1 MLLLHWTINDSGL
14 TTQQNREYFLAF
26 SVANIKHTTFF
37 FFLPTFE
44 NCKKAMSTL
53 NSFFRARK
61 SRNTSINKEK
71 TLKCVEDETKQQFA
85 AQIPQPIYEVLP
97 KPQTTMKT
105 GSRNNVKK
113 KNSQDKNKNSI
124 LYYLSPVKDI
134 THTTEEAAPL
144 CQIRHNIPANYV
156 WNLILEEF
164 DPQSQSNQFE
174 GSPCPSPTIEKADLH
189 TVNEMTTVNSRRRKL
204 EQEEQDTYRVI
215 SINTFQLI

>member
-1 MLLLHWTINDSGL
+1 
-14 TTQQNREYFLAF
+14 
-26 SVANIKHTTFF
+26 
-37 FFLPTFE
+37 
-44 NCKKAMSTL
+44 MSTL

-124 LYYLSPVKDI
+124 LYYLSPFKNI

-174 GSPCPSPTIEKADLH
+174 GSPCPSPTTEKADLH
-189 TVNEMTTVNSRRRKL
+189 PVNEMTTANSRRRKL

-215 SINTFQLI
+215 SINTF